1 MRVPPRLQSYIAQAL
16 AQSMTVELMEKLAAR
31 VIPGYDLYERSGFPP
46 NIPVPQASAAE
57 QIAMDMAR
65 EGYVRRF
72 TEVLIEV
79 THDGVMGRRVP
90 VRLLPQIIKE
100 LKDLG
105 YEYKDQY
112 GIFVEAGQA
121 GKTRGWGIMR
131 PESVYDLSFLRM
143 DIAGN
148 TDLVRRHSK
157 PLVAQVYDEI
167 RQVFTSMVEKRE
179 GRLWQWEGD
188 GGTAAFY
195 FGAKNVQATLAG
207 MEVLQ
212 ELFMYNLLRCP
223 FSRPVHVRM
232 AVHTGPCQYLEDFK
246 TIRSDTLRRLEA
258 IESQFAEADSLV
270 ISPGVYSDMGNKL
283 DSFFEPIRVSRHNLL
298 YKYKLNWE

>member
-1 MRVPPRLQSYIAQAL
+1 VRVPQRLRSYIAQAL
-16 AQSMTVELMEKLAAR
+16 AQSMDVELMEKLAAR
-31 VIPGYDLYERSGFPP
+31 VIPGYDLHERSGFPP

-79 THDGVMGRRVP
+79 TNNGVMGRTVP

-100 LKDLG
+100 IEALG
-105 YEYKDQY
+105 YQFKREY
-112 GIFVEAGQA
+112 GIFVEAGQ
-121 GKTRGWGIMR
+121 GGRTKGWGIMR
-131 PESVYDLSFLRM
+131 PETVYDLSFLRM

-148 TDLVRRHSK
+148 TELVRRHARA
-157 PLVAQVYDEI
+157 LVTQVYDEV
-167 RQVFTSMVEKRE
+167 RQIFTGIVEKRE

-195 FGAKNVQATLAG
+195 FGAKNVEATLAG

-223 FSRPVHVRM
+223 FSRSVPVRL
-232 AVHTGPCQYLEDFK
+232 AVHTGPCQYMEDFK
-246 TIRSDTLRRLEA
+246 EIRSDTLRRLQI
-258 IESQFAEADSLV
+258 IESEFAEADSLV
-270 ISPGVYSDMGNKL
+270 VSPGVHSDMGNKL
-283 DSFFEPIRVSRHNLL
+283 DTFFKPIQVSRHNLL
-298 YKYKLNWE
+298 YKYKLAWE

>member
-1 MRVPPRLQSYIAQAL
+1 MRVPQRLRSILSQAL
-16 AQSMTVELMEKLAAR
+16 AQSMDVQLMERLAAR
-31 VIPGYDLYERSGFPP
+31 VISGYDLYERTGFPP

-79 THDGVMGRRVP
+79 SNTGVMGRSVS
-90 VRLLPQIIKE
+90 VRQLPQIIKE
-100 LKDLG
+100 IESLG
-105 YEYKDQY
+105 YEFKEQY
-112 GIFVEAGQA
+112 GIFVEAGRS
-121 GKTRGWGIMR
+121 GRTKGWGIMR
-131 PESVYDLSFLRM
+131 PEAVYELSFLRM

-148 TDLVRRHSK
+148 SDLVKRHSK
-157 PLVAQVYDEI
+157 PLVRQVYDEV
-167 RQVFTSMVEKRE
+167 RQIFTGLVEKRE

-212 ELFMYNLLRCP
+212 EMFMYNLMRCP
-223 FSRPVHVRM
+223 FDCPVQVRL

-246 TIRSDTLRRLEA
+246 EIRSDTLRRLQL

-270 ISPGVYSDMGNKL
+270 VSPGVYSDMGNKL
-283 DSFFEPIRVSRHNLL
+283 DSFFAPVRVSRHNLL
-298 YKYKLNWE
+298 YKYKLVWE